1 MSMRFMILSVALV
14 LAAGAAVAQGGDGH
28 PITPI
33 QFATGKSSA
42 TVSDSVERAANATY
56 TFAAKAGQTAEVG
69 IKSLEDNAVFVI
81 FLPGATTTKGDGGID
96 VKGPTLPGIDA
107 DEGSTHWS
115 GALPSDGTYFV
126 TVAGTRGNA
135 TYELTVSIK

>member
-96 VKGPTLPGIDA
+96 VKGPTLPGID
-107 DEGSTHWS
+107 
-115 GALPSDGTYFV
+115 
-126 TVAGTRGNA
+126 RR
-135 TYELTVSIK
+135 

>member
-1 MSMRFMILSVALV
+1 MSMRFMILSVALT
-14 LAAGAAVAQGGDGH
+14 LAAGAAVAQGADGH

-33 QFATGKSSA
+33 QFAAGKSSA

-81 FLPGATTTKGDGGID
+81 YPA
-96 VKGPTLPGIDA
+96 
-107 DEGSTHWS
+107 GSDDDQ
-115 GALPSDGTYFV
+115 GRRRD
-126 TVAGTRGNA
+126 
-135 TYELTVSIK
+135 